1 MTGTLKTGTLLL
13 LLGLPLFA
21 QTSKESHPTEAQT
34 SMGSVDPVPTD
45 TGSGLEILTDT
56 QGVDFGPYLA
66 QMLHIVK
73 QNWYSVIPES
83 ARSPQ
88 LKRGKVV
95 IEFAITKNG
104 QVAGMRYV
112 SSSGDVTLDRAA
124 YGGITASSPFPP
136 LPSKFDGP
144 FVGLRMSFRY
154 NPGLNGISPPR
165 ITVPAGSSLPFV
177 PILQAGTDATQFRL
191 TWSVVG
197 KGCRGDACG
206 TISETG
212 MYTAPPKVPD
222 DPIVTVQAKAESDS
236 SQTVSAIVTIL
247 PPDRSR

>member
-1 MTGTLKTGTLLL
+1 MTGTLKTGALLL

-21 QTSKESHPTEAQT
+21 QTSKESHPTEAHT
-34 SMGSVDPVPTD
+34 STD
-45 TGSGLEILTDT
+45 TGSGLEILTET

-66 QMLHIVK
+66 QVQHIVK

-144 FVGLRMSFRY
+144 FVGLAY
-154 NPGLNGISPPR
+154 VIPIQPR
-165 ITVPAGSSLPFV
+165 SERNLTVPYHAACWFFATICPHPAGGHRRDAV
-177 PILQAGTDATQFRL
+177 PSHLE
-191 TWSVVG
+191 
-197 KGCRGDACG
+197 CR
-206 TISETG
+206 
-212 MYTAPPKVPD
+212 
-222 DPIVTVQAKAESDS
+222 
-236 SQTVSAIVTIL
+236 
-247 PPDRSR
+247 R